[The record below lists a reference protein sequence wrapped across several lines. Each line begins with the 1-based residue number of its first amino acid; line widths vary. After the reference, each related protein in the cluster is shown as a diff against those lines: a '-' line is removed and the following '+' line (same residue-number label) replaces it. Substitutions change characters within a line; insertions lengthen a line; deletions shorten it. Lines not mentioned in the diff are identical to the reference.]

1 VTPTRIA
8 VIGAGGHA
16 KVVIATAEAAGFA
29 IAAVFDDREELWGR
43 TVLGYPV
50 AGPIEAM
57 EAHDVDRAVPAIGSN
72 SGRRDVTARVA
83 TNWVTVVHPGAH
95 VHRSVVIGV
104 GTVVFAGAVLQ
115 PDTTIGEHSIIN
127 TGASVDHD
135 CVIGDFCHLAPGSHL
150 AGNVRLGQGCLLGVG
165 ASLIPGVTVGAWSVI
180 GAGAAIV
187 SDVPAGVT
195 YAGVPGRPVGR
206 KQ

>member
-1 VTPTRIA
+1 VTATRIA

-16 KVVIATAEAAGFA
+16 KVVIGTAEAAGFV
-29 IAAVFDDREELWGR
+29 IAALFDDREELWGR

-50 AGPIEAM
+50 AGPIEALPNH
-57 EAHDVDRAVPAIGSN
+57 EVDGAVPGIGAN

-83 TNWVTVVHPGAH
+83 TNWITLVHPGAQ
-95 VHRSVVIGV
+95 VHRSVVLGA
-104 GTVVFAGAVLQ
+104 GTVVFAGVVLQ
-115 PDTTIGEHSIIN
+115 PDTTIGEHGIIN

-135 CVIGDFCHLAPGSHL
+135 CEIGDFCHIAPGAHL
-150 AGNVRLGQGCLLGVG
+150 AGNVRVGQGCLVGVG
-165 ASLIPGVTVGAWSVI
+165 ASLIPRVAVGAWSVI

-195 YAGVPGRPVGR
+195 YAGVPGRRIGIR
-206 KQ
+206 Q